1 MKKSAYEII
10 GKTNKYLDARQRA
23 RLKDLGVLESLLVA
37 RMVEELSGE
46 LEETEDGRIKS
57 RKGSVSIG
65 KSIDRVFDLVEEQGL
80 PNLLAKSVKD
90 IRGTLDFNARY
101 YQKLTTPKKDSYA
114 DIRKAVDAV
123 MRRRL
128 GLDKDYAVNPKGY
141 LGAIGKTERAREE
154 VKKMVAKAVAAGI
167 PMAKL
172 KKALR
177 VKVTGT
183 KDTPGVLERNLG
195 GFVLDAYQVADAV
208 TNREFAKRLDLKYF
222 IYSGGLIETSREF
235 CRKRNGKVFTTEEAE
250 KWDEDSTLPKTKEER
265 DSGVVADYNP
275 LEDRGRWNC
284 RHRILY
290 IPEEEAFRRRP
301 ELRPK
306 S

>member
-23 RLKDLGVLESLLVA
+23 RLKDLGVLERLLVA
-37 RMVEELSGE
+37 RMVEELASE
-46 LEETEDGRIKS
+46 LEETQDGRIRS
-57 RKGSVSIG
+57 RKGSVSISR
-65 KSIDRVFDLVEEQGL
+65 SIDRVFDLVEEQGL
-80 PNLLAKSVKD
+80 PKLMAKAVTD

-114 DIRKAVDAV
+114 EIRAAVDAV

-128 GLDKDYAVNPKGY
+128 GLDKDYAINPKGY
-141 LGAIGKTERAREE
+141 LGELGRTQKAREE

-172 KKALR
+172 RKALQ
-177 VKVTGT
+177 VKVAGT
-183 KDTPGVLERNLG
+183 KATTGVLGRTLG

-250 KWDEDSTLPKTKEER
+250 KWDEDSTLPRTKEER

>member
-10 GKTNKYLDARQRA
+10 GKTNRYLDQRQRA
-23 RLKDLGVLESLLVA
+23 RLKDMGALERLLVV
-37 RMVEELSGE
+37 RLISELTHD
-46 LEETEDGRIKS
+46 LEEGDDGRIRS
-57 RKGSVSIG
+57 RRGSVTIG
-65 KSIDRVFDLVEEQGL
+65 RSIDGIFDAVEKEGL
-80 PNLLAKSVKD
+80 PNLLAKMVGD
-90 IRGTLDFNARY
+90 MRGTLDFNAKY
-101 YQKLTTPKKDSYA
+101 YQKLTSPKPDNYA

-128 GLDKDYAVNPKGY
+128 GLDPEYKVNPKGY
-141 LGAIGKTERAREE
+141 LGELGRNKKAREE
-154 VKKMVAKAVAAGI
+154 VKKLVAKAVAAGI

-172 KKALR
+172 KKALA
-177 VKVTGT
+177 VKVAGT
-183 KDTPGVLERNLG
+183 KKTPGVIERNLG

-250 KWDEDSTLPKTKEER
+250 KWDEDATLPKTKEER
-265 DSGVVADYNP
+265 DSGVVSDYNP

-301 ELRPK
+301 ELNK
-306 S
+306 G

>member
-10 GKTNKYLDARQRA
+10 GKTNRYLDQRQRA
-23 RLKDLGVLESLLVA
+23 RLKDMSALERLLVV
-37 RMVEELSGE
+37 RLISELTQD
-46 LEETEDGRIKS
+46 LEEGPDGRIRS
-57 RKGSVSIG
+57 RRGSVTIG
-65 KSIDRVFDLVEEQGL
+65 KTIDSVFDGVEKEGL
-80 PNLLAKSVKD
+80 PSLMGKMVADL
-90 IRGTLDFNARY
+90 RGTMDFNARY
-101 YQKLTTPKKDSYA
+101 YQKLTSPKPDSYA

-128 GLDKDYAVNPKGY
+128 GLDPEYKVNPKGY
-141 LGAIGKTERAREE
+141 LGELGRNKKAREE
-154 VKKMVAKAVAAGI
+154 VKKLVAKAVAAGV

-172 KKALR
+172 KKALA
-177 VKVTGT
+177 VKVAGT
-183 KDTPGVLERNLG
+183 KRTPGVIERNLG

-250 KWDEDSTLPKTKEER
+250 KWDEDATLPRTKEER

-275 LEDRGRWNC
+275 LEDRGRWQC

-290 IPEEEAFRRRP
+290 IPYEEAVRRRP
-301 ELRPK
+301 DLRK
-306 S
+306 G

>member
-1 MKKSAYEII
+1 VKKSAYEII
-10 GKTNKYLDARQRA
+10 GKTNRYLDQRQRA
-23 RLKDLGVLESLLVA
+23 RLKDMGVLERLLVV
-37 RMVEELSGE
+37 RLISELTQD
-46 LEETEDGRIKS
+46 LEEGPDGRIKS
-57 RKGSVSIG
+57 RRGSVRIG
-65 KSIDRVFDLVEEQGL
+65 KTIDDIFKGVEEEGL
-80 PNLLAKSVKD
+80 PSLMGKMVVD
-90 IRGTLDFNARY
+90 MRGTLDFNAKY
-101 YQKLTTPKKDSYA
+101 YQKLTSPNPDSYA

-128 GLDKDYAVNPKGY
+128 GLDPEYKVNPKGY
-141 LGAIGKTERAREE
+141 LGELGRNKKAREE
-154 VKKMVAKAVAAGI
+154 VKKLVAKAVAAGV

-172 KKALR
+172 KKALA
-177 VKVTGT
+177 VKVAGT
-183 KDTPGVLERNLG
+183 KRTPGVIERNLG

-235 CRKRNGKVFTTEEAE
+235 CRKRNGQVFTTEEAE
-250 KWDEDSTLPKTKEER
+250 KWDEDATLPKTKEER

-301 ELRPK
+301 DLRK
-306 S
+306 G